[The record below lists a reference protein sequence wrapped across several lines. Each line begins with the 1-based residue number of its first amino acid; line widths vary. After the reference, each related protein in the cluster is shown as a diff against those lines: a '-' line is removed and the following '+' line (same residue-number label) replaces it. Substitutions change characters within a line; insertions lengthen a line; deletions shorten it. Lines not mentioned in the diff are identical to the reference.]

1 MNAFKQLE
9 MIGFKSFADK
19 ITINFD
25 GGITA
30 IVGPNGC
37 GKSNVGDA
45 IRWVLGEQ
53 SSKTLRGKSMQD
65 VIFAGTEK
73 RKKLSY
79 CEVTIVFDNTNK
91 WFNVEYDEISITRKL
106 FRSGESEYYINKKP
120 CRLKDIT
127 DLLYDSGI
135 GRDGYSIIGQ
145 GKVDEIINSKPEDRR
160 SIFEDAAGISKFKAK
175 KLESERRLERYRD
188 NMTRLRD
195 IVLETERHIGPLK
208 KQSEDAKLYLEYK
221 TELKDLEINNYLY
234 TVDNANQSKQEI
246 LDKLQGLQEAVEL
259 KQNDLSSLKIKYDSS
274 MDEISK
280 TDRNISAIRDDI
292 LNYTVQLEKRQGE
305 QNLLN
310 ERLSHLKEQST
321 RSAELLQRYTLDE
334 SQRKTLLENLTQERD
349 NQLSLLN
356 KQKNQAEAINTQYL
370 EVMDSLTRAE
380 GDDQDNQRN
389 MLANLTRLA
398 EIKASAS
405 GLNAKID
412 ALNQNKQTEQRNL
425 DALIRAQ
432 NSNNTFI
439 ANSRKSIES
448 VQTRV
453 DNLATSIE
461 SKNNQLTEY
470 TANIN
475 ALNEKLNNDR
485 LVLSNAENKI
495 TLLKSL
501 QAEYEGY
508 GYAVRRLLKD
518 SATNLQLKSN
528 IMGVVGNVIEV
539 PERYQTAIEMALG
552 SAIQNIITADE
563 SRAQS
568 LVDYLKATRA
578 GRATFMPLTSVK
590 SRDVSCEYNPYS
602 NHKGCIGIASQLIKY
617 DKVYE
622 RAIASLLGGTV
633 IVDTLDNAVAVAKAS
648 RYTFRIVTLEGD
660 ILSPQGTMTGGSK
673 KSNDVSILGKETE
686 INNCNALIN
695 NLKKD
700 IASITD
706 NLNKLNNAKD
716 KLAQEIENINEELN
730 SAKIELSSLTSIHSN
745 LLEKQQQI
753 ESDIADKKA
762 FLDQLDLA
770 INDLSKNLGSLDTDC
785 EESFEKAD
793 QEITSRQSVYAELKA
808 RRDKFNNEMTVIKV
822 KIAETEE
829 KLRNL
834 NSQIMNLQAEI
845 ESNNDLVKRAESE
858 YNDQKAIYEQAF
870 KMQADT
876 LNDEESLALKARLAE
891 AEDKIAHYDEY
902 KTSLNHDIRAL
913 DEQKNNAQVE
923 LARLQN
929 RVVQEENRKQKF
941 DQDIEALQER
951 IYEEY
956 SMIYS
961 DCLPFK
967 KADYDAKQGAISIS
981 KLKTKIN
988 ALGSINVAAIDQ
1000 FESENA
1006 RYIDLTKQIADLEKA
1021 EADTVSAIK
1030 ELSDEMTTKFN
1041 TEFEKINKNFTE
1053 VFRELFGG
1061 GNAKLE
1067 LLDNENDPLNAG
1079 VDIIVEPPGKKLQSI
1094 TLMSGGEKALTA
1106 IAILFAILKLKAM
1119 PFCLLD
1125 EIEAALDDANVER
1138 FAKYLHRFSAI
1149 TQFIV
1154 ITHRKPTMELAH
1166 SLYGVTMEEK
1176 GVSKTVSVS
1185 LADVADK
1192 LDKEAK

>member
-356 KQKNQAEAINTQYL
+356 KQKSQAEAINTQYL

-448 VQTRV
+448 VQARV

-590 SRDVSCEYNPYS
+590 SRDVSYEYNPYS

-633 IVDTLDNAVAVAKAS
+633 IVDTLDNAVAKAS

-706 NLNKLNNAKD
+706 NLNKLNIAKD

>member
-259 KQNDLSSLKIKYDSS
+259 KQNDLSNLKIKYDSS

-356 KQKNQAEAINTQYL
+356 KQKSQAEAINTQYL

-448 VQTRV
+448 VQARV

-590 SRDVSCEYNPYS
+590 SRDVSYEYNPYS

-706 NLNKLNNAKD
+706 NLNKLNIAKD
-716 KLAQEIENINEELN
+716 KLAQEIESINEELN
-730 SAKIELSSLTSIHSN
+730 SAKIEFSSLTSIHSN

>member
-448 VQTRV
+448 VQARV

-590 SRDVSCEYNPYS
+590 SRDVSYEYNPYS

-706 NLNKLNNAKD
+706 NLNKLNIAKD

-808 RRDKFNNEMTVIKV
+808 SRDKFNNEMTVIKV